1 MVSLFSP
8 IPRIGY
14 VPHDH
19 YTLAMY
25 ALGGTHNLLSLFVL
39 ISYFLSNHPRFPTK
53 EEVKAPFRYGHCVL
67 SKVVTDAD
75 FGIFS
80 VVASQCCFMLYIF
93 RAELSVAVEI
103 MVAVKRKATI
113 SQRKNLMKY
122 QS

>member
-1 MVSLFSP
+1 MFSP

-53 EEVKAPFRYGHCVL
+53 EEVKAPFRYGQCVNENC
-67 SKVVTDAD
+67 STDAD

-80 VVASQCCFMLYIF
+80 VVALQCCFILYIF

-103 MVAVKRKATI
+103 MVAVRRKATI
-113 SQRKNLMKY
+113 SQRKNLMKF

>member
-53 EEVKAPFRYGHCVL
+53 DEVKAPFRYGHCVL
-67 SKVVTDAD
+67 SKL
-75 FGIFS
+75 FH
-80 VVASQCCFMLYIF
+80 
-93 RAELSVAVEI
+93 
-103 MVAVKRKATI
+103 
-113 SQRKNLMKY
+113 
-122 QS
+122 